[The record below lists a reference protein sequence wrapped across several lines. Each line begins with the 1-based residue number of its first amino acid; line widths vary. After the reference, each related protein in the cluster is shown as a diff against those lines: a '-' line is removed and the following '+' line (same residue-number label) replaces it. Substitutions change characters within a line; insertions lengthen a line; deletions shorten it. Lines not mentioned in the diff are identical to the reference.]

1 MSRALLAAGAA
12 LTAVAV
18 AASRALLGVH
28 WLTDIV
34 AGVAIG
40 YGWFLICAV
49 MFGGRAQRLGD
60 PLTAQPQGISAHPEA
75 AKPTDE

>member
-1 MSRALLAAGAA
+1 LAAGAA
-12 LTAVAV
+12 LIAIAV

-28 WLTDIV
+28 WFTDIV

-49 MFGGRAQRLGD
+49 LFGGRAQRLGH
-60 PLTAQPQGISAHPEA
+60 PVTARPHGTEARPDEA
-75 AKPTDE
+75 ATARPDT